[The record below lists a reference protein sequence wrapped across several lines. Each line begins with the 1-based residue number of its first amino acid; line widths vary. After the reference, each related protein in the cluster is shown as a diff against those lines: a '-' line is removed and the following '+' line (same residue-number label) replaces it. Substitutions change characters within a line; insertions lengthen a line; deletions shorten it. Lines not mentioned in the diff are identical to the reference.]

1 MDLIS
6 KLPEA
11 LVHRILYFLPT
22 KDVARTSCLSKTW
35 RSITSSYPTVNF
47 IQRYYDPPN
56 VFQEFMKHSLQRF
69 IAQKSGVQRFKL
81 YMAFSSDDPELD
93 DLINQWINYVAN
105 SRVEEVN
112 IYIKKNTS
120 TVPAVGILFA
130 SKTLI
135 ALSLYGC
142 DVLEIKHSTINLPHL
157 QKLFMENMDLDETF
171 VQNLILGCPLLEEL
185 KFERCNKLTRLQVS
199 NLKSIKEIWVRY
211 CSPLQS
217 VEVRAP
223 SLETFLFRGAFEKGI
238 IRACEIDLAGCET
251 TLKDLNLSVMNVTSE
266 WLQDFISEF
275 VCLESLFLFWISY
288 LETIK
293 ISSPKLKHFTIGQCL
308 DLGEA
313 TEVDAPLLHALDYSY
328 NKLPFY
334 NISTSNLEEVELNF
348 TLGDHDDVWFNTL
361 KDFFKKTTHIQN
373 FKVAVILR
381 NKEEVC

>member
-1 MDLIS
+1 M
-6 KLPEA
+6 
-11 LVHRILYFLPT
+11 
-22 KDVARTSCLSKTW
+22 
-35 RSITSSYPTVNF
+35 NF
-47 IQRYYDPPN
+47 TQRYFDPPN
-56 VFQEFMKHSLQRF
+56 GFKEFIKNSLQSF
-69 IAQKSGVQRFKL
+69 ITHKSGVQRFKL
-81 YMAFSSDDPELD
+81 CMTSSDDPELNY
-93 DLINQWINYVAN
+93 LIDQWINYVAKC
-105 SRVEEVN
+105 RVQAV
-112 IYIKKNTS
+112 ILYIKKSTS
-120 TVPAVGILFA
+120 NEVQPLCSNGPAAGILLA

-135 ALSLYGC
+135 TLSLYGC
-142 DVLEIKHSTINLPHL
+142 DVLEIKRSTINLPHL

-199 NLKSIKEIWVRY
+199 NLKSIKKIWVRY

-251 TLKDLNLSVMNVTSE
+251 TLKDLNLSIMNVTSE

-361 KDFFKKTTHIQN
+361 KDFFKKTIHIQN

-381 NKEEVC
+381 NNEVC